1 MARKPARPADEGG
14 EDTRKIPFE
23 DKLAELEEI
32 VRQLEDGE
40 KSLDESLALYER
52 GVASLKDCHAI
63 LNHAEKRI
71 KMLVKKTDG
80 AVELAD
86 VEALSGESAEAGD
99 GGEGDVPEKSRLR
112 KRGDARKPEAAE
124 AGDEERDDLFGGS

>member
-1 MARKPARPADEGG
+1 MARKPGKPAEEDHNVARS
-14 EDTRKIPFE
+14 IPFE
-23 DKLAELEEI
+23 SKLAELEEI

-71 KMLVKKTDG
+71 RMLVKKTDG
-80 AVELAD
+80 AVALAD
-86 VEALSGESAEAGD
+86 VDALADAEDDAP
-99 GGEGDVPEKSRLR
+99 VKHRPR
-112 KRGDARKPEAAE
+112 KRGDGGRAE
-124 AGDEERDDLFGGS
+124 NDSTETGDDERDDLFGGN